1 MNDRKNQCLEL
12 YNRIKFTKQGEIQM
26 ATKTYAGKS
35 IEVTDEG
42 FLTNPDDWTEEIAAE
57 IARDIGVGELTE
69 THWKV
74 INFMRSDFKEKGQ
87 IPTIRR
93 IKNAGGVPTKD
104 VYACFPEGPAKK
116 AAMISGLGK
125 PQGCV

>member
-1 MNDRKNQCLEL
+1 
-12 YNRIKFTKQGEIQM
+12 M
-26 ATKTYAGKS
+26 ASKTYAGKTV
-35 IEVTDEG
+35 EVDEEG
-42 FLTNPDDWTEEIAAE
+42 FLVNPDDWTEEMAPE
-57 IARDIGVGELTE
+57 IAKEVGINELND

-74 INFMRSDFKEKGQ
+74 IRFIRDDFKEKGQ

-104 VYACFPEGPAKK
+104 VYDAFPNGPAKK

>member
-1 MNDRKNQCLEL
+1 M
-12 YNRIKFTKQGEIQM
+12 TS
-26 ATKTYAGKS
+26 KTYAGKTV
-35 IEVTDEG
+35 EVDEEG
-42 FLTNPDDWTEEIAAE
+42 FLVNSDDWTEEMAPELAKE
-57 IARDIGVGELTE
+57 VGINELND
-69 THWKV
+69 THWK
-74 INFMRSDFKEKGQ
+74 IIRFLRNDFKEKGQ

-104 VYACFPEGPAKK
+104 VYDAFPNGPAKK

>member
-1 MNDRKNQCLEL
+1 
-12 YNRIKFTKQGEIQM
+12 M
-26 ATKTYAGKS
+26 ASKTYAGKTV
-35 IEVTDEG
+35 EVDEEG
-42 FLTNPDDWTEEIAAE
+42 FLVNSDDWTEEMAPELAKE
-57 IARDIGVGELTE
+57 VGINELND

-74 INFMRSDFKEKGQ
+74 IRFLRNDFKEKGQ
-87 IPTIRR
+87 IPSIRR

-104 VYACFPEGPAKK
+104 VYDAFPNGPAKK

>member
-1 MNDRKNQCLEL
+1 
-12 YNRIKFTKQGEIQM
+12 M

-35 IEVTDEG
+35 VEVDGEG
-42 FLTNPDDWTEEIAAE
+42 FLVNPDDWTEEMASELAKEVE
-57 IARDIGVGELTE
+57 INELTE
-69 THWKV
+69 QHWKV
-74 INFMRSDFKEKGQ
+74 INFMRNDFKEKGQ

-93 IKNAGGVPTKD
+93 IKNSGGVPIKEI
-104 VYACFPEGPAKK
+104 YSLFPSGPAKK

>member
-1 MNDRKNQCLEL
+1 
-12 YNRIKFTKQGEIQM
+12 M
-26 ATKTYAGKS
+26 ASKTYAGKTV
-35 IEVTDEG
+35 EVDDEG
-42 FLTNPDDWTEEIAAE
+42 FLVNSEDWTEEMAPELAKE
-57 IARDIGVGELTE
+57 VGINELND

-74 INFMRSDFKEKGQ
+74 IRFMREDFKAKGQ

-93 IKNAGGVPTKD
+93 IKNAGGVSTKD
-104 VYACFPEGPAKK
+104 VYDAFPNGPAKK